1 MREKISGQEINQGSW
16 ITDRSGKSKTIY
28 WLALSQILRGDY
40 RRLEKVAR
48 AFPDIEKAF
57 EAGEMELL
65 ALGLEKEIVDK
76 FVSGMALEL
85 AHKLEARLIKNNF
98 WVISK
103 DDPDYPS
110 LLREIH
116 YPPFVLFGAGRKEVL
131 NQPAVAIVGTRRPS
145 PYGRSMAERLAE
157 DLAGLGLVIVSGL
170 ARGIDSLA
178 HEAALRSGLTVSIL
192 GSGLDKIYPPENRGL
207 FKKIIAAGATIS
219 EYPPD
224 EPPLAHHFPW
234 RNRLISGLSLAT
246 IVVEASA
253 QSGSLITARLA
264 LDQNREVMAVPGR
277 AGSELSQGTN
287 GLIKAGAKLIESW
300 QDVVVELPSPVRDAI
315 LLKEKAERNRL
326 TAAAQDEQERLVMS
340 CLSTEEI
347 RTLDEIVFRS
357 GKSAAEILAILLR
370 LELKGLVLSFP
381 GSAYQRRV

>member
-1 MREKISGQEINQGSW
+1 M
-16 ITDRSGKSKTIY
+16 
-28 WLALSQILRGDY
+28 
-40 RRLEKVAR
+40 AR
-48 AFPDIEKAF
+48 AFPDIEKAL
-57 EAGEMELL
+57 EAGERELL
-65 ALGLEKEIVDK
+65 ALGLEKEIVEK
-76 FVSGMALEL
+76 FVSGEALEL
-85 AHKLEARLIKNNF
+85 AHKLEDRLIKNNF
-98 WVISK
+98 WVILR

-110 LLREIH
+110 LLREIS
-116 YPPFVLFGAGRKEVL
+116 YAPFVLFGAGRKEVL

-178 HEAALRSGLTVSIL
+178 HEAALRSGLTVAVL
-192 GSGLDKIYPPENRGL
+192 GSGLEKIYPPENRGL
-207 FKKIIAAGATIS
+207 FKRIIAAGAVIS

-224 EPPLAHHFPW
+224 DPPLAHHFPW

-277 AGSELSQGTN
+277 VGSELSQGTN
-287 GLIKAGAKLIESW
+287 GLIKAGARLIESW

-315 LLKEKAERNRL
+315 LLKEKAERNGSI
-326 TAAAQDEQERLVMS
+326 AAVQDEEEKLVMS

-357 GKSAAEILAILLR
+357 GKSAAEILGILLR

-381 GSAYQRRV
+381 GPAYQRRV